1 MSYDSDLIDLCRRK
15 KIHVS
20 NLGPADLLFEL
31 IEKKYPFSGNRVA
44 FCKLN
49 NYKYAKT
56 SNNRAISD
64 MVQFI
69 EPLQG
74 LIAKT
79 SELIY
84 LGDNLTEN
92 AYLTSNTNLIKFIS
106 CFIEIPQSHYLLA
119 KDVSWCINL
128 SFENDIEFGA
138 LDDSQ

>member
-1 MSYDSDLIDLCRRK
+1 
-15 KIHVS
+15 
-20 NLGPADLLFEL
+20 
-31 IEKKYPFSGNRVA
+31 
-44 FCKLN
+44 
-49 NYKYAKT
+49 
-56 SNNRAISD
+56 